1 MATKQKYYVVWRGHR
16 PGVYETWAE
25 AKFQIDGFN
34 GALYK
39 SFPSKESAK
48 KAFQEKPNNYLG
60 KDVRPLA
67 MTESE
72 KKMIGKPILE
82 SISVDAACSG
92 NPGDLEFR
100 AVYTKT
106 KKILFQ
112 RGVYPNGTVNI
123 GEFLALVLGL
133 IYLKKH
139 GLDYP
144 VYSDSKT
151 AIAWV
156 KKKKANTKLDRAPD
170 NEQLFEMI
178 EKAEQWLQNN
188 TFTTKI
194 LKWETEFWGEIPA
207 DYDRK

>member
-1 MATKQKYYVVWRGHR
+1 MAKKMKFYVVWKGHR

-34 GALYK
+34 GAQYK
-39 SFPSKESAK
+39 SFPNEETAE
-48 KAFQEKPNNYLG
+48 KAFREGPKNYLG
-60 KDVRPLA
+60 KDVRMLS
-67 MTESE
+67 MSE
-72 KKMIGKPILE
+72 LEKATIGKPILD

-100 AVYTKT
+100 AVHTKT
-106 KKILFQ
+106 KKVLFQ
-112 RGVYPNGTVNI
+112 RGVYPDGTVNI

-139 GLDYP
+139 NLAYP

-156 KKKKANTKLDRAPD
+156 RNKKANTKLERIPA
-170 NEQLFEMI
+170 NEPLFEMI
-178 EKAEQWLQNN
+178 EKAEQWLRNN
-188 TFTTKI
+188 DYTTKI
-194 LKWETEFWGEIPA
+194 LKWETEYWGEIPA
-207 DYDRK
+207 DYGRK